1 MLLRWDRQGTDTAT
15 PTPTFIEITRTPTS
29 DGTNVRVQF
38 SGLNAEDAAIYP
50 QLWARHRDR
59 IAAAFAGAELGALP
73 GNGVPRF
80 SPVEHPVERATGDK
94 RRDRFEPLIMPC
106 WWRGEDLNL
115 RPSGYEPD
123 ELPDCSTPR
132 RKNHFTRS
140 QAGHTGVGDCDRSPI
155 LPFLLR

>member
-1 MLLRWDRQGTDTAT
+1 MRRMPLSIRNSGHVTVTGSQLPSLAPNSAHFLAT
-15 PTPTFIEITRTPTS
+15 VS
-29 DGTNVRVQF
+29 
-38 SGLNAEDAAIYP
+38 
-50 QLWARHRDR
+50 H
-59 IAAAFAGAELGALP
+59 
-73 GNGVPRF
+73 GVPRF
-80 SPVEHPVERATGDK
+80 SPVEHPVERATGDQ